1 MKHIFLYIL
10 AIALMMGFQ
19 AQAQRQPAPTG
30 AKIIWENP
38 KNNATVTTP
47 VKMNFY
53 AENIEI
59 GLPKEK
65 KAHFHIMVDREDLVN
80 VIKND
85 DPIKP
90 GPQELPK
97 DILPIMYFNNDGKL
111 EYELPLSPGP
121 HKLQI
126 ILVDHNHIGHFRAII
141 SEQRTIFVKEATQP
155 TPEVT
160 KPKANYK

>member
-1 MKHIFLYIL
+1 MKTIFFLIL
-10 AIALMMGFQ
+10 AVPLMLGFQ
-19 AQAQRQPAPTG
+19 AQAQRQPAPVG
-30 AKIIWENP
+30 AKIVWENP
-38 KNNATVTTP
+38 KNNSNVTSP

-53 AENIEI
+53 AENVEI

-85 DPIKP
+85 EMHKP

-111 EYELPLSPGP
+111 EYELPLTPGQ
-121 HKLQI
+121 HKVQI
-126 ILVDHNHIGHFRAII
+126 ILVDHNHIGHFRAIV
-141 SEQRTIFVKEATQP
+141 SEQRTFYVK
-155 TPEVT
+155 
-160 KPKANYK
+160 